1 MHLERDVYDRVR
13 HGPPPLATVDD
24 VIWILLGLH
33 VLVVAALAL
42 PGLALGR
49 RALLVAAVAPAA
61 TTTWALS
68 RLSADEPATASVAW
82 VDRLDLELA
91 FRVDDLA
98 ILMTLLVSGIGT
110 LIFVYAYGY
119 FSPTAAATARFTT
132 TLLSFSTAM
141 LGLVWS
147 DSVWTLFLFWEL
159 TSITSFLLV
168 GHKDV
173 DPAVRAAARR
183 ALLIT
188 VGGGLA
194 LLGGLVV
201 LVDATGASRLSEM
214 GPVTGTSA
222 TVAAVLVLAGA
233 ATKSAQVP
241 FHMWLPGAMAA
252 PTPVSAYLHSATMVK
267 AGVLLV
273 ALAGPILSDADGWR
287 TLGLVLGLASM
298 LWGAIGA
305 LRHVDGKLILAWG
318 TISQLG
324 FMIALLSIGDA
335 KATFAGISVLLA
347 HAVFKAAL
355 FMVIG
360 EVDVRTG
367 TRRID
372 ELNGLARSM
381 PIAFAVAVASGA
393 SMAGVPPLLG
403 FAAKEAA
410 IEAVIKLDGAD
421 PWIIGGL
428 IVLGSTLTVAYTVRL
443 LLGVFGS
450 GDGPATEI
458 APLRPAM
465 AGPSAILGVLSV
477 AGFVFIGAANRL
489 AIDAAAGLDPDAA
502 AFQLYRWPGLT
513 TAFMI
518 SAGIVAVGGGLG
530 WRLAGP
536 RAPVPEP
543 VAADLV
549 DRIVDGTILGARKLT
564 GRVQHGSLPVYMAT
578 MAITAALATLPFI
591 GAVDPDAVYLWDS
604 PAQGALAV
612 LIVGAAAATTMVD
625 TRLAAALGLGAVGIG
640 VSGLFAVQ
648 GAPDLV
654 LTQLLVETVV
664 VVGFVVGLGHL
675 TRRFP
680 SSGTQWRVIRLSVAT
695 LAALGTVVGLVA
707 ATSAPAGEPP
717 LQALIDESVDV
728 GGGNNVVNV
737 ILTDMRALDTL
748 GEVVVLAIVAVGILA
763 LAAASSN
770 RRQQEA
776 T

>member
-1 MHLERDVYDRVR
+1 M
-13 HGPPPLATVDD
+13 
-24 VIWILLGLH
+24 IWLLLGLH
-33 VLVVAALAL
+33 VLVVGVLTL
-42 PGLALGR
+42 GGSALGR
-49 RALLVAAVAPAA
+49 RSLLVAAVAPA
-61 TTTWALS
+61 TTTVWALS

-91 FRVDDLA
+91 FRVNDLG

-110 LIFVYAYGY
+110 LVFVYAFGY
-119 FSPTAAATARFTT
+119 FSPTAAATTRFTT

-183 ALLIT
+183 ALMIT
-188 VGGGLA
+188 VAGGLA
-194 LLGGLVV
+194 LMAGLVV
-201 LVDATGASRLSEM
+201 LVDATGTGRLSEM

-273 ALAGPILSDADGWR
+273 ALASPILSDANGWR
-287 TLGLVLGLASM
+287 TLGLVLGLGSM

-324 FMIALLSIGDA
+324 FMIALLSIGSP

-381 PIAFAVAVASGA
+381 PVAFAVAVASGA

-410 IEAVIKLDGAD
+410 IEAAIKLDGAD
-421 PWIIGGL
+421 QLIIGGL
-428 IVLGSTLTVAYTVRL
+428 IILGSTLTVAYTLRFL
-443 LLGVFGS
+443 IGVFGS
-450 GDGPATEI
+450 GDGPPTDVA
-458 APLRPAM
+458 ALRPAM
-465 AGPSAILGVLSV
+465 AGPSAVLGVLSV

-489 AIDAAAGLDPDAA
+489 AIDAAAGLDPGAA
-502 AFQLYRWPGLT
+502 EFKLYRWPGLT
-513 TAFMI
+513 MAFMI
-518 SAGIVAVGGGLG
+518 SAGIVAVGSGLG
-530 WRLAGP
+530 WVLAGP
-536 RAPVPEP
+536 RARVPAP
-543 VAADLV
+543 IGANTVDLLV
-549 DRIVDGTILGARKLT
+549 DRTIHGARKLT
-564 GRVQHGSLPVYMAT
+564 ARMQHGSLPVYVAT
-578 MAITAALATLPFI
+578 MGATAAVASSPFV
-591 GAVDPDAVYLWDS
+591 GAVDLSEIYLWDS
-604 PAQGALAV
+604 PAQGALAL
-612 LIVGAAAATTMVD
+612 LIVVAAVATTLLD
-625 TRLAAALGLGAVGIG
+625 TRLAAALALGVVGIG

-654 LTQLLVETVV
+654 LTQLLVETVI

-680 SSGTQWRVIRLSVAT
+680 RSQATWRAT
-695 LAALGTVVGLVA
+695 RVTVSILVA
-707 ATSAPAGEPP
+707 AGVVIGLAATASGPTGQAPIE
-717 LQALIDESVDV
+717 ALTTESVDV
-728 GGGNNVVNV
+728 GGGNNIVNV

-748 GEVVVLAIVAVGILA
+748 GEIVVLAIVATGILA
-763 LAAASSN
+763 LAGSARTTRETTA
-770 RRQQEA
+770 
-776 T
+776 